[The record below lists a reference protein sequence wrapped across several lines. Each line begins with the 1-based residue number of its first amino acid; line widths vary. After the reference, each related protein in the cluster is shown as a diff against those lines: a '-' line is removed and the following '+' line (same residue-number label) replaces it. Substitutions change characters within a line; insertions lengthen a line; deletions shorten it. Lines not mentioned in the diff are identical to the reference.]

1 MNEQEWYE
9 AVAQLSRHKELG
21 KKLPKALY
29 LHRSALS
36 ETAPDFFSWIHQQA
50 TNSGIPEQHW
60 NIVRLHKD
68 CFKVTLLYYPD
79 FYDEAY
85 PSLNFSYGLDF
96 ASEKIKPTDF
106 TSSTNPPILHRKE
119 HMILPSDPNHADFCE
134 ITREGEAAGLY
145 ENTRIIGF
153 RNSWETLIKDKG
165 YELLDGR
172 LFRRAA
178 IGLAEPQAKHK
189 VDRHKTALSRDSL
202 SSPMKTLA
210 NNGYLKGQYTVFD
223 YGCGHGD
230 DLSELQAHG
239 ITANGWD
246 PNWRP
251 ECEKTEGDLVNL
263 GYVINVIED
272 LEERVDA
279 VLGAWRLTGKLLVVS
294 AMIASEQHIR
304 KFKPFKDG
312 VLTSRN
318 TFQKYFSQT
327 ELQIF
332 IEQILDEEPIPVAPG
347 IFYIF
352 KDKDEEQLYLA
363 NKQRRRPQWKQLVHK
378 SRPTSNKKRLLEENR
393 QLLENFWQRCLELGR
408 LPNADEFE
416 ESKLLAEQIG
426 SPKQAFNL
434 LKGEAD
440 IQALDQAAKERTEDL
455 LVYFAL
461 QQFNKKRIYKHMPD
475 PLKRDIKAFF
485 GDYKTAVA
493 EAREL
498 LFSLAEPNLIDQM
511 CELAHQQLPASIL
524 NSSHSLIIHS
534 RFINDLPPPLRI
546 YAGCATQLFSETD
559 GVDLVKIHIRSGK
572 LTLMTY
578 EGFATQPIP
587 MLRERVKINLRQRT
601 VDFFDYG
608 YGDYDPQPL
617 YWKSRLIDA
626 SFPDYDKQ
634 QSFDKRLSGLNIPEL
649 AEGHGPSLENLTAL
663 LRINHGLT
671 IKGYRFFKAQSAIAP
686 S

>member
-1 MNEQEWYE
+1 MNEQQWYDT
-9 AVAQLSRHKELG
+9 VAQLSCYKELG
-21 KKLPKALY
+21 KKLPKAIY

-36 ETAPDFFSWIHQQA
+36 ETAPDVFSWIHQKA
-50 TNSGIPEQHW
+50 TSSGIPDQHW
-60 NIVRLHKD
+60 NIIRLHKD
-68 CFKVTLLYYPD
+68 SFKVTLLYYPG

-85 PSLNFSYGLDF
+85 PSLHFSYGLDL

-106 TSSTNPPILHRKE
+106 ANSTNPPILHRKE
-119 HMILPSDPNHADFCE
+119 HMILPSDPNHADFCA

-153 RNSWETLIKDKG
+153 RNSWETLIKEKG

-178 IGLAEPQAKHK
+178 VNLTKAQASHK

-230 DLSELQAHG
+230 DLTELQAQG
-239 ITANGWD
+239 ITASGWD

-251 ECEKTEGDLVNL
+251 EGEKTEGDLVNL

-279 VLGAWRLTGKLLVVS
+279 VLGAWRLTGKLLVIS

-304 KFKPFKDG
+304 KFKSFKDG

-318 TFQKYFSQT
+318 TFQKYFSQS

-363 NKQRRRPQWKQLVHK
+363 NKQRRRPQWVQRVHK
-378 SRPTSNKKRLLEENR
+378 SRPTSGKKRLLEENR
-393 QLLENFWQRCLELGR
+393 HLLENYWQRCLELGR
-408 LPNADEFE
+408 LPGTDEFE

-434 LKGEAD
+434 LKGEEVTE
-440 IQALDQAAKERTEDL
+440 ALAEAAKERTEDL
-455 LVYFAL
+455 QVYFAL

-475 PLKRDIKAFF
+475 SLKRDIKAFF

-498 LFSLAEPNLIDQM
+498 LFSLAEPNLIGKM

-524 NSSHSLIIHS
+524 NGSHSLIIHS

-546 YAGCATQLFSETD
+546 YVGCGTQLFSETD

-578 EGFATQPIP
+578 DGFETQPIP

-617 YWKSRLIDA
+617 YWKSQLIDA
-626 SFPDYDKQ
+626 SFSDYDKQ
-634 QSFDKRLSGLNIPEL
+634 RSFDKRLTGLNILEL
-649 AEGHGPSLENLTAL
+649 SERHGPSLENLMDL
-663 LRINHGLT
+663 LRMKYRLT
-671 IKGYRFFKAQSAIAP
+671 IKGYRFFKAKSASAP
-686 S
+686 L